1 MDLAHDH
8 RELPA
13 EVISLCACELP
24 LDIPVQ
30 RLVGQAN
37 FGASK
42 QKAVVVDGG
51 GATKGCDVGVG
62 GVAWPLR
69 SVQRPWAQLQPP
81 RGRGWSPSAAMQ
93 RISART
99 SREAQK
105 GERLERG
112 PA

>member
-42 QKAVVVDGG
+42 QKAVVV
-51 GATKGCDVGVG
+51 GVG

-81 RGRGWSPSAAMQ
+81 RGRGWGPSAAMQ

-105 GERLERG
+105 GESLERG
-112 PA
+112 QA